1 MSSFL
6 GHEQYVNG
14 RINRYLRSDDI
25 EEKALLAFS
34 LANDDLPYAKYCGSE
49 MYFDLAAQQT
59 NDEED
64 GSGFFTC
71 GVYRLEQL
79 EAGRQKTNIH
89 PDLQTL
95 LATRRAG
102 LNILESLLHKDKMP
116 SLEMVE
122 AQFESLTFSAH
133 QIYMNVAS
141 RGSLQ
146 DKRLWGAMSEASV
159 LLLLS
164 RFASEEQVDSYFPLR
179 ALFSQDRGGGRGPIA
194 NRWDVSVITQFG
206 SKEPRKLAHKIQVKT
221 TRSSNRATGYSDRR
235 YCKDIP
241 TVYVRN
247 DLSLQKDVL
256 ISPWTIVDEC
266 GQETNGQS
274 RLTAILDQR
283 TTRLLDIIG

>member
-6 GHEQYVNG
+6 GREQYVNG
-14 RINRYLRSDDI
+14 RIDRYLRSDDI
-25 EEKALLAFS
+25 EEKALQAVS
-34 LANDDLPYAKYCGSE
+34 LANDDLPYAQYCGSE
-49 MYFDLAAQQT
+49 MYFDLAAQQS
-59 NDEED
+59 NDGED

-79 EAGRQKTNIH
+79 EASSQKTNIH
-89 PDLQTL
+89 PDLQTI

-102 LNILESLLHKDKMP
+102 LSILENFLHKDTMP
-116 SLEMVE
+116 SLDMVE
-122 AQFESLTFSAH
+122 AQFESLTFSAQ

-146 DKRLWGAMSEASV
+146 DRRLWGAMSEASV

-164 RFASEEQVDSYFPLR
+164 RFASEEQLDGYFPLR
-179 ALFSQDRGGGRGPIA
+179 ALFSQDRGGGRGPRA
-194 NRWDVSVITQFG
+194 NRWDVSVITQFD
-206 SKEPRKLAHKIQVKT
+206 SKEPMDLAHKIQVKT
-221 TRSSNRATGYSDRR
+221 TRSSNKATGYRDRR
-235 YCKDIP
+235 YCEDIP

-247 DLSLQKDVL
+247 DLSLQNDVL

-266 GQETNGQS
+266 GQEMNGQS

-283 TTRLLDIIG
+283 TTKLLDRID